1 MQSNQLKMKNLVP
14 YILALCLSGTLAAEV
29 QAANLEG
36 HMRYRIISYS
46 FSNDDPDQQQN
57 SVSLGP
63 LLITGNSADIFTDST
78 YNNSEYGA
86 EPSLTTDVLA
96 VSADFPAT
104 SSLSLQ
110 TTFGIAQNRGSSSYD
125 SDYDTSWEA
134 NVGVIYRLFN
144 NIRYEIHFG
153 YMDTGDLFRER
164 NTYSD
169 VESIIMISNKLS
181 MSF

>member
-1 MQSNQLKMKNLVP
+1 MKNLVL
-14 YILALCLSGTLAAEV
+14 YILACFLSGGLAVEAHAV
-29 QAANLEG
+29 NLEG

-46 FSNDDPDQQQN
+46 FSNDTNGQQEN
-57 SVSLGP
+57 SVNLGP

-78 YNNSEYGA
+78 YNTSEYGIN
-86 EPSLTTDVLA
+86 PSHKTDILA

-104 SSLSLQ
+104 SSLSVQ
-110 TTFGIAQNRGSSSYD
+110 GTFGIAQNRRDSSYD

-134 NVGVIYRLFN
+134 NVGVIYKLFN

-153 YMDTGDLFRER
+153 YMDTGDLFKER

-169 VESIIMISNKLS
+169 VESIIMISNKLT